1 MDRRIAAVALGL
13 CLAAPLHAQ
22 SLTVGIQ
29 SEPTTLDP
37 QFNLLGTNT
46 AIARNMFD
54 SLIRRDPKLQ
64 LLPGLALSWAAVD
77 ETTWEFK
84 LREGVTFHD
93 GSPFTADDVKF
104 TFARVPNL
112 PGNPNSYNTYLQ
124 GIKEVV
130 VVDAQTVRFITDGP
144 NPLLPTNLSNLFIL
158 SGAKGNRATAEFNS
172 GQAVIGT
179 GPFKYVSWQPG
190 SPVVVERNAG
200 YWGGSPQWQ
209 RASFR
214 PIAQDSVR
222 VASLLSGD
230 VDFINAV
237 PISGIPTIQN
247 DRRFA
252 VFGGPSSYV
261 YMFYPNMKEGPLEG
275 VTDPAGAP
283 LPRNPFLDPRVRQA
297 ISVATNRQA
306 IVDRV
311 MEGRAAVANQAVPE
325 GFFGH
330 APNIPPA
337 AYDVERARTLLR
349 EAGYPTGF
357 VTPFFCPNDRF
368 VNDAKIC
375 EAAAQMLGRIGIR
388 ANLQALPRAVF
399 FPQRAKKEMAL
410 NMAGWGS
417 LTGESSYFLT
427 SVIHTPTRELNLG
440 AINVS
445 NISVPAL
452 DTLMQRAR
460 RTLDDN
466 ERRALLQQVM
476 EETITQNLVIP
487 VLTFE
492 ATWAG
497 KANLRYTPRADEETQ
512 AIEITAA
519 Q

>member
-1 MDRRIAAVALGL
+1 MHRTARIAALGL
-13 CLAAPLHAQ
+13 MLAAPLAAQ
-22 SLTVGIQ
+22 TLTVGIQ

-46 AIARNMFD
+46 AIARNIYD
-54 SLIRRDPKLQ
+54 TLIRRDPQLQ
-64 LLPGLALSWAAVD
+64 LLPGLALSWTPVGDNA
-77 ETTWEFK
+77 WEFK
-84 LREGVTFHD
+84 LRPGVIFHD
-93 GSPFTADDVKF
+93 GAPFTAEDVKF
-104 TFARVPNL
+104 SIARVPNL

-130 VVDAQTVRFITDGP
+130 VVDPLTVRFVTDGP
-144 NPLLPTNLSNLFIL
+144 NPLLPPNISNLFMI
-158 SGAKGNRATAEFNS
+158 SGAKGNRTTAEFNTGAAAS
-172 GQAVIGT
+172 GT
-179 GPFKYVSWQPG
+179 GPYRYVSWQPG
-190 SPVVVERNAG
+190 SPVVLDRNDG
-200 YWGGSPQWQ
+200 YWGGVASWQ
-209 RASFR
+209 RVSFR

-222 VASLLSGD
+222 IAALLSGD
-230 VDFINAV
+230 VDFVNAV
-237 PISGIPTIQN
+237 PIASIPTIQR

-275 VTDPAGAP
+275 VTDPSGKP
-283 LPRNPFLDPRVRQA
+283 LTVNPFLDPKVREA
-297 ISVATNRQA
+297 VSVATNRQA

-311 MEGRAAVANQAVPE
+311 MDGHAAVAYQAVPE
-325 GFFGH
+325 GFFGY
-330 APNIPPA
+330 APDIKPV
-337 AYDVERARTLLR
+337 AYDVERARALLR
-349 EAGYPTGF
+349 EAGYPNGF

-368 VNDAKIC
+368 VNDSKIC

-388 ANLQALPRAVF
+388 ANLEAQPRAVF
-399 FPQRAKKEMAL
+399 FPTRAKKQMAL

-427 SVIHTPTRELNLG
+427 SVIHTATRELALG

-460 RTLDDN
+460 TTLDNDA
-466 ERRALLQQVM
+466 RRAMLQKVM
-476 EETITQNLVIP
+476 EETIAQNLVIP

-512 AIEITAA
+512 AIEITPA